1 MLVLRFM
8 VGLQAH
14 SVRLGTLAR
23 RRPLAGSKQG
33 GCWAQARAL
42 SQCPRQGGF
51 LCAAASIY
59 PYVAV
64 CVSGA
69 VGERTVGAI
78 AVALLSPLEWCHA
91 ILVPTTVRVFTTL
104 LYAGPSGL
112 LDSFQLEAIS
122 QEPITSKGNGL
133 VVNRHR
139 DGH

>member
-1 MLVLRFM
+1 MQTRGGLKHGKGTGEGDAGTWEPHGALPVCYSMLVLRFM

-69 VGERTVGAI
+69 VGERT
-78 AVALLSPLEWCHA
+78 
-91 ILVPTTVRVFTTL
+91 
-104 LYAGPSGL
+104 AG
-112 LDSFQLEAIS
+112 
-122 QEPITSKGNGL
+122 
-133 VVNRHR
+133 R
-139 DGH
+139 